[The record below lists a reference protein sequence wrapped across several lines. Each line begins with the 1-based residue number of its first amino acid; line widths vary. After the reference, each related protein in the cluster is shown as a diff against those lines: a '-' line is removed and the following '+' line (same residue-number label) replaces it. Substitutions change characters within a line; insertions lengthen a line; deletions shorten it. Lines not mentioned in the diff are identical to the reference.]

1 MKKVFYIGIIALA
14 ILIVKCAPKTTTAT
28 QETKAEDNIT
38 KVEYTSEIGNE
49 EALTQRL
56 STSLDNGKIPVIY
69 FSAGWCG
76 PCRSLKATFPD
87 EKVQT
92 AMKDV
97 ELIMVDVDKEPD
109 LATKY
114 GVRYI
119 PYLIK
124 VDKNGKVLDSISAT
138 AWGSPTPESVSTAM
152 TTFLK

>member
-1 MKKVFYIGIIALA
+1 MKKIFYIGIVVLA
-14 ILIVKCAPKTTTAT
+14 IFVVKCAPKTTTIT
-28 QETKAEDNIT
+28 QETKVEDNIT
-38 KVEYTSEIGNE
+38 KVEYTSDIGSE

-56 STSLDNGKIPVIY
+56 AASLESGKIPVIY

-109 LATKY
+109 LTTKY

-119 PYLIK
+119 PYLVK
-124 VDKNGKVLDSISAT
+124 VDKNGEVLDAISAT
-138 AWGSPTPESVSTAM
+138 AWGTPTPESVSTAM